1 MYAIVKISGK
11 QYRVSEGDTVKVSS
25 QDWKVGDRVKFDQV
39 LITDNGK
46 NIVVGT
52 PTVAGASV
60 TAEILEHNRDK
71 KLLIYKKK
79 RRKGYQRKNGHR
91 QGYTLLKINKLQM
104 ASTKKVQKNNSP
116 KDSEKSLPKK
126 REQNNGT

>member
-11 QYRVSEGDTVKVSS
+11 QYRVSEGDTIKVSS

-39 LITDNGK
+39 LLSDNGK

-60 TAEILEHNRDK
+60 TVEILEHNRDK

-91 QGYTLLKINKLQM
+91 QGYTLLKVNKLKM

-116 KDSEKSLPKK
+116 KVSEKSLQKK
-126 REQNNGT
+126 KGTE

>member
-25 QDWKVGDRVKFDQV
+25 QDWKVGDRIKFDQV

-91 QGYTLLKINKLQM
+91 QGYTLLKVNKLQM

-116 KDSEKSLPKK
+116 KDSEKK
-126 REQNNGT
+126 NGTE

>member
-11 QYRVSEGDTVKVSS
+11 QYRVSEGDTIKVSS
-25 QDWKVGDRVKFDQV
+25 QDWKVGDRVKYDQV
-39 LITDNGK
+39 LLADNGK

-60 TAEILEHNRDK
+60 TVEILEHNRDK

-91 QGYTLLKINKLQM
+91 QGYTLLKVNNLQ
-104 ASTKKVQKNNSP
+104 ASSAKKVQKNNSS
-116 KDSEKSLPKK
+116 KDTETSPPKK
-126 REQNNGT
+126 KGVE

>member
-11 QYRVSEGDTVKVSS
+11 QYRVSEGDTIKVSS
-25 QDWKVGDRVKFDQV
+25 QDWKVGDRVKLDQV
-39 LITDNGK
+39 LLSDNGK

-60 TAEILEHNRDK
+60 TVEILEHNRDK

-91 QGYTLLKINKLQM
+91 QGYTLLKVNEIQM

-126 REQNNGT
+126 KGIE

>member
-11 QYRVSEGDTVKVSS
+11 QYRVSEGDTIKVSS

-39 LITDNGK
+39 LLSDNGK
-46 NIVVGT
+46 NIAVGT
-52 PTVAGASV
+52 PTVAGAYV
-60 TAEILEHNRDK
+60 TVEILEHNRDK

-91 QGYTLLKINKLQM
+91 QGYTLLKVNKLQM

-116 KDSEKSLPKK
+116 KDSEKKK
-126 REQNNGT
+126 GTE

>member
-1 MYAIVKISGK
+1 MYAIVAISGK
-11 QYRVSEGDTVKVSS
+11 QYRVTKGDTIKVSS
-25 QDWKVGDRVKFDQV
+25 QDWKIGDQVKFDRI
-39 LITDNGK
+39 LLMENGE
-46 NIVVGT
+46 NIEIGT

-116 KDSEKSLPKK
+116 KDFEKSLPKK
-126 REQNNGT
+126 KRTE